1 MPIMDGL
8 TATRL
13 IRSFEGTGNWDA
25 AVAAGIEQVPSSDSL
40 QNGLDSMPSAKRM
53 PIIAV
58 STYNFIHSQNW
69 CYIILSFLGLSSLL
83 IYIYIY
89 I

>member
-1 MPIMDGL
+1 MPVMDGL
-8 TATRL
+8 KATRI
-13 IRSFEGTGNWDA
+13 IRSFEETGNWDA
-25 AVAAGIEQVPSSDSL
+25 AVAAGIEKAVPSDSL
-40 QNGLDSMPSAKRM
+40 QNGLGSMPSAKRM

-58 STYNFIHSQNW
+58 SPSNLIHPQYYFIISR
-69 CYIILSFLGLSSLL
+69 SSRLC